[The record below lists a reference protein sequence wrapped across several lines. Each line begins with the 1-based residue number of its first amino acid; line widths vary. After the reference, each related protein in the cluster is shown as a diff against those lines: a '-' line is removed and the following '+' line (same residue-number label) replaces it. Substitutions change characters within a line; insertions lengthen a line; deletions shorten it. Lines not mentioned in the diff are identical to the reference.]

1 MENLENINA
10 SSSTPTQINN
20 EDSTSTATFN

>member
-20 EDSTSTATFN
+20 EDSKSTATFN